1 MKCVFCDII
10 NRTEEADVCY
20 EDDDVIVFHDH
31 FPRAPTHLLICPKK
45 HYADLMEAPP
55 DVILKLHETVQ
66 LVARK
71 LGADTGGFRLI
82 VNNGSAAGQIVF
94 HLHYHFMTQCKEEKP

>member
-1 MKCVFCDII
+1 MKCVFCDIVAGI
-10 NRTEEADVCY
+10 EEADIFH
-20 EDDDVIVFHDH
+20 EDDDVIVFRDH

-45 HYADLMEAPP
+45 HYTDLMDAPP
-55 DVILKLHETVQ
+55 EIMPKMHEAVQ

-82 VNNGSAAGQIVF
+82 VNNGSTAGQIVF
-94 HLHYHFMTQCKEEKP
+94 HLHYHFLTHCEIK